1 MALQI
6 PIDQVKSCW
15 GPEERNLSS
24 GAALSLET
32 QNWCQ
37 SCPGNTTMVVE
48 KLMLLILIV
57 ALAAWERNVIRYLQK
72 SFCLL
77 SWCRSKLWCCHLL
90 ERKGLKMLKGVG
102 RSCFPKGQ
110 PCFKPSFN
118 LVATYLSACSLLEH
132 ELFISTDVPKSLNK
146 NV

>member
-15 GPEERNLSS
+15 GAEERNLSS

-37 SCPGNTTMVVE
+37 SRPGNTTMVVE

-72 SFCLL
+72 FFCLL
-77 SWCRSKLWCCHLL
+77 SWCRSKL
-90 ERKGLKMLKGVG
+90 
-102 RSCFPKGQ
+102 
-110 PCFKPSFN
+110 
-118 LVATYLSACSLLEH
+118 
-132 ELFISTDVPKSLNK
+132 
-146 NV
+146 